1 MDWFLPLNS
10 ITITLNFGL
19 GLLVFLVVAAIV
31 GAIAEFVMHWHIPG
45 GIIGAIFAGLVGVW
59 IMTNI
64 IIISGIGDIYVENIP
79 IVRAFIGAII
89 MILLFRLFTGGS
101 GWRRRRRAP

>member
-10 ITITLNFGL
+10 ITISLNFGL

-31 GAIAEFVMHWHIPG
+31 GALAEFVMHWHIPG
-45 GIIGAIFAGLVGVW
+45 GIIGAIFASLVGIW

-64 IIISGIGDIYVENIP
+64 IIISGIGDIFVEHIP

-89 MILLFRLFTGGS
+89 MILLFRLFTIGGR
-101 GWRRRRRAP
+101 GRRRTR